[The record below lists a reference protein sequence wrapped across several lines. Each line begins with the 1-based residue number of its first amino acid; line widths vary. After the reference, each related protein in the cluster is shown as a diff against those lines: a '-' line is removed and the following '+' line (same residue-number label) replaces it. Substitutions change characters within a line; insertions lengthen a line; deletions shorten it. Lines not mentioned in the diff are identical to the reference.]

1 MQRGQAVCGAKTR
14 KGSTCKDIAMPNGR
28 CKRHGGES
36 SGPDVPN
43 PLRGAASPA
52 RRHGIYEDYYTE
64 EEKALDII
72 SRLGSVDGE
81 LEMVRIRLRRTLAA
95 RAKWELEIVAG
106 RAERQED
113 GSLVLVEVVDDEA
126 VFEGVRT
133 PTKREVR
140 RLPNF
145 DDIEHR
151 CLARIE
157 SLEKT
162 RKELMKDSGG
172 ELPDGSGARDRV
184 KFTGGLGGDDGE
196 LPSPFE

>member
-1 MQRGQAVCGAKTR
+1 MRGEA
-14 KGSTCKDIAMPNGR
+14 N
-28 CKRHGGES
+28 
-36 SGPDVPN
+36 
-43 PLRGAASPA
+43 PA
-52 RRHGIYEDYYTE
+52 RKHGIYDDYYTE
-64 EEKALDII
+64 EEKALDIV
-72 SRLGSVDGE
+72 SKLGSVDGE
-81 LEMVRIRLRRTLAA
+81 LEMVRIRLRRTIAA
-95 RAKWELEIVAG
+95 RAKWEAEIAAG

-126 VFEGVRT
+126 VFEGDVT

-162 RKELMKDSGG
+162 RKELMKDGGGDDSSGG
-172 ELPDGSGARDRV
+172 SRDNVR
-184 KFTGGLGGDDGE
+184 FTGGLGGEDDD

>member
-1 MQRGQAVCGAKTR
+1 MT
-14 KGSTCKDIAMPNGR
+14 NGR
-28 CKRHGGES
+28 CKRHGGTS
-36 SGPDVPN
+36 TGPIT
-43 PLRGAASPA
+43 PLRGEASPV
-52 RRHGIYEDYYTE
+52 RKHGIYDDYYTE

-72 SRLGSVDGE
+72 SRLGNVDGE
-81 LEMVRIRLRRTLAA
+81 LEMVRIRLRRTIAA
-95 RAKWELEIVAG
+95 RAKWEVEIVAG

-126 VFEGVRT
+126 VFEGVST

-162 RKELMKDSGG
+162 RKELMKDGG
-172 ELPDGSGARDRV
+172 TDPSDPTGSRDAVR
-184 KFTGGLGGDDGE
+184 FTGGLGGTDEE
-196 LPSPFE
+196 LPEPFE

>member
-1 MQRGQAVCGAKTR
+1 MRGEA
-14 KGSTCKDIAMPNGR
+14 N
-28 CKRHGGES
+28 
-36 SGPDVPN
+36 
-43 PLRGAASPA
+43 PA
-52 RRHGIYEDYYTE
+52 RKHGIYDDYYTE

-72 SRLGSVDGE
+72 SKLGSVDGE
-81 LEMVRIRLRRTLAA
+81 LEMVRIRLRRTIAA
-95 RAKWELEIVAG
+95 RAKWDLEVLAG

-126 VFEGVRT
+126 VFEGAVT

-162 RKELMKDSGG
+162 RKELMKDGG
-172 ELPDGSGARDRV
+172 GDDSPGGPRDNVR
-184 KFTGGLGGDDGE
+184 FTGGLGGEDDD